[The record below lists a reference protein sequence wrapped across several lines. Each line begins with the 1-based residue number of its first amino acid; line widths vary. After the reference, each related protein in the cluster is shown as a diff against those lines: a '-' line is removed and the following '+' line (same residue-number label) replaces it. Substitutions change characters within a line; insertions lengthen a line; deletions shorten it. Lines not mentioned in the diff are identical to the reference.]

1 MVEWSVYFS
10 GAKMKIEFFSTVP
23 GVAQAFPIT
32 LAKDTLPQWV
42 STARADYL
50 QKNKS
55 ENHIYKCPGIFE
67 LLTTVYIVHAW
78 HDIQIDTNT
87 GKMTAYA
94 PTDEMEQLLDQ
105 PPLQVQT
112 ATGAAFHLPKRP
124 WSHQD
129 IIKFNT
135 PWHVLA
141 PKDVKLMMIPIPYTE
156 NFTFE
161 ACSGIL
167 DPGVASEIN
176 IQAYCNVLG
185 NTTIKAGTP
194 LAQLVPMSEKTFD
207 LVVRDMNTSDNRW
220 VKIRK
225 YLNSFSY
232 VLNRK
237 KVKEGYNAHVASTTK
252 RCPFK

>member
-1 MVEWSVYFS
+1 MVEWLIHT
-10 GAKMKIEFFSTVP
+10 GGEKMKIEFFSTIA

-32 LAKDTLPQWV
+32 LAKDTLPHWV
-42 STARADYL
+42 STARSDYL
-50 QKNKS
+50 QTSKA

-67 LLTTVYIVHAW
+67 LLTTGYIVHAW

-94 PTDEMEQLLDQ
+94 PTEEMEQLMGQ

-112 ATGAAFHLPKRP
+112 AQGAARHLPKRP
-124 WSHQD
+124 WSHSD
-129 IIKFNT
+129 VIKFNT

-185 NTTIKAGTP
+185 NTTVKAGTP
-194 LAQLVPMSEKTFD
+194 LAQLVPMSERTFD
-207 LVVRDMNTSDNRW
+207 LVVRDMTASDSRW
-220 VKIRK
+220 VTVRK
-225 YLNSFSY
+225 YLNAFSY